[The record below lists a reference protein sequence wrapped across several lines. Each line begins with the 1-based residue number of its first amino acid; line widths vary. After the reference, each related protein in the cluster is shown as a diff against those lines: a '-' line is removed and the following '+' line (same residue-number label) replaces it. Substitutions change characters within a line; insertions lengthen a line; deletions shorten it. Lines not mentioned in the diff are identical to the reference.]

1 MIILKTNS
9 EIQVTFERLIKTM
22 KEPVEWSGRF
32 VVVGDYLILHGRVR
46 SLFFNFESRKVLTN
60 IIDIPVNED
69 EVIAVDSHT
78 KVQNVLNLALY
89 AFGKWGL
96 IRGVKV
102 DQDYAELNA
111 LFSGVL
117 KEFSVEPGYTR
128 ENFRFYSNGIR
139 ISYEDVVQYALE
151 TWDASELGTEE
162 EPEESGGLWHKIIW
176 KRQRAGFPKK
186 ETSFEQ
192 RQKERLGNNFY
203 MVGYQCPV
211 CREPL
216 HMTVFPVGSEFR
228 IETPEDGVLLAR
240 AYTSSRCGLFYTPA
254 PQKLLAEGDVYAM
267 DFSGDRQAYEDYLE
281 LLGAAGDR
289 VSNYRFNEYE
299 SARKQR
305 EASEE
310 EKEASLEELCEHI
323 EKLSDKKLA
332 RVAAKMEE
340 GFYPARSVQ
349 WLEGTVQR
357 EVKKRRIDPAKP
369 SDPHTGKAQRAKM
382 PAMESLTLHKP
393 QPHAQGAQ
401 QEAERQGRGSAFL
414 QPQPKDIP
422 AARREAAKKRY
433 KAKCGI
439 LDRLSPEQVTELK
452 KGLLQD
458 SSLYMEE
465 KEPFLDAIVRKERQH
480 LQTYIRKLSAGCAGQ
495 NYARIRRVI
504 EEIERTDLP
513 EADKEP
519 VLEPLYA
526 KRRKQGE
533 AEVALFMQKLPKRM
547 DMKQYRDFKKRLN
560 AYPDVDLAPYEKI
573 LKESLRQAQQQ
584 EITNMIRHA
593 RVQSRQDLT
602 DLTDRLKKRQFEED
616 ILAPYLTKIEEKLR
630 KMDEQAIEEICGDP
644 MQMTSSDVMEAY
656 RKIEEGIFLPELKA
670 NALEML
676 KKRLLK
682 LKTDECQLLVEKLK
696 DNLKGRIK
704 EYDRFYYYPARKV
717 LAKEASPE
725 ELQVIS
731 YALDTYGTT
740 CGEFEY
746 PILVV
751 DTSRDRSGKEGM
763 ILTPE
768 HLFFRTMMTAY
779 VVAVDEIRQIHS
791 QSGLFHAGLTVERI
805 DGAKM
810 KIPYA
815 VDKKELT
822 AWGNCLEEFIRYLQE
837 KPESRKVPY
846 LTKET
851 HETVCCFRCGYHYKG
866 GDACPKCGYKMNQ

>member
-1 MIILKTNS
+1 M
-9 EIQVTFERLIKTM
+9 
-22 KEPVEWSGRF
+22 
-32 VVVGDYLILHGRVR
+32 
-46 SLFFNFESRKVLTN
+46 
-60 IIDIPVNED
+60 
-69 EVIAVDSHT
+69 
-78 KVQNVLNLALY
+78 
-89 AFGKWGL
+89 
-96 IRGVKV
+96 
-102 DQDYAELNA
+102 
-111 LFSGVL
+111 
-117 KEFSVEPGYTR
+117 
-128 ENFRFYSNGIR
+128 
-139 ISYEDVVQYALE
+139 
-151 TWDASELGTEE
+151 
-162 EPEESGGLWHKIIW
+162 
-176 KRQRAGFPKK
+176 
-186 ETSFEQ
+186 
-192 RQKERLGNNFY
+192 
-203 MVGYQCPV
+203 
-211 CREPL
+211 
-216 HMTVFPVGSEFR
+216 
-228 IETPEDGVLLAR
+228 
-240 AYTSSRCGLFYTPA
+240 
-254 PQKLLAEGDVYAM
+254 
-267 DFSGDRQAYEDYLE
+267 
-281 LLGAAGDR
+281 
-289 VSNYRFNEYE
+289 
-299 SARKQR
+299 
-305 EASEE
+305 
-310 EKEASLEELCEHI
+310 
-323 EKLSDKKLA
+323 
-332 RVAAKMEE
+332 
-340 GFYPARSVQ
+340 
-349 WLEGTVQR
+349 
-357 EVKKRRIDPAKP
+357 
-369 SDPHTGKAQRAKM
+369 
-382 PAMESLTLHKP
+382 
-393 QPHAQGAQ
+393 
-401 QEAERQGRGSAFL
+401 
-414 QPQPKDIP
+414 
-422 AARREAAKKRY
+422 
-433 KAKCGI
+433 
-439 LDRLSPEQVTELK
+439 
-452 KGLLQD
+452 
-458 SSLYMEE
+458 
-465 KEPFLDAIVRKERQH
+465 
-480 LQTYIRKLSAGCAGQ
+480 
-495 NYARIRRVI
+495 
-504 EEIERTDLP
+504 
-513 EADKEP
+513 
-519 VLEPLYA
+519 
-526 KRRKQGE
+526 
-533 AEVALFMQKLPKRM
+533 
-547 DMKQYRDFKKRLN
+547 
-560 AYPDVDLAPYEKI
+560 
-573 LKESLRQAQQQ
+573 
-584 EITNMIRHA
+584 
-593 RVQSRQDLT
+593 T